1 MKKNVRC
8 TKAAQEWN
16 SVEKQSNYLRIW
28 ILQFGHNFIKQVA
41 ANYTCAV
48 TCHTREKGYFAA
60 QPILLAEL
68 FWLDFSNLGK
78 QKSCIGV
85 IPRFEK
91 EGTKPPYVCP
101 GCSNHT
107 HGNNMINRCNVINK
121 QVICLT

>member
-85 IPRFEK
+85 HQLNTLQRERRVPNKI
-91 EGTKPPYVCP
+91 
-101 GCSNHT
+101 
-107 HGNNMINRCNVINK
+107 VILK
-121 QVICLT
+121 LFRRYPSSKACGRALRYM

>member
-48 TCHTREKGYFAA
+48 TCHTREKGYFPA
-60 QPILLAEL
+60 QPTLLAEL
-68 FWLDFSNLGK
+68 FWLYFSNLGK

-85 IPRFEK
+85 HQLNTLQREK
-91 EGTKPPYVCP
+91 
-101 GCSNHT
+101 SSQQ
-107 HGNNMINRCNVINK
+107 NRYTRAI
-121 QVICLT
+121 